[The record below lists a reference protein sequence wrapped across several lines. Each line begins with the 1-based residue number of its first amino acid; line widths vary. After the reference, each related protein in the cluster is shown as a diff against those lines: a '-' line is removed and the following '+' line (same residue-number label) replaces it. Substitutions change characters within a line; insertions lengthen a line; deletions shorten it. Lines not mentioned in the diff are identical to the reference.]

1 MITREKLHKHFY
13 YIIRH
18 SKGLE
23 SNMIIRYIDDLSEK
37 LGMSFED
44 VMEEFVTFWKKAIKE
59 RG

>member
-1 MITREKLHKHFY
+1 
-13 YIIRH
+13 
-18 SKGLE
+18 
-23 SNMIIRYIDDLSEK
+23 MIIRYIDDLSEK